1 MSFLQA
7 GRGLF
12 ATLLLLSMTGGTGCE
27 IPSPDPVDGRPESKE
42 PRQISAPVPAPRAER
57 PEVTER
63 FLVFDDERIHLT
75 LAYLRA
81 HSAPSLDP
89 VNPAGTFMEPRVV
102 VLHWTGGSTA
112 ASTLA
117 TFAPSRLRGRAN
129 LQDAGALNVSAHF
142 LVDRDGGVTQ
152 LLETTRVGRH
162 TIGLNHISIGIEN
175 VGYEPDHPLTSVQVQ
190 ANAAL
195 IRWLHARHGI
205 THVIGHHEYREMEG
219 HPYFVELDPNYRTAK
234 VDPGAAFVTSVFREL
249 EDLRLQRASALDG
262 APSEQVR

>member
-1 MSFLQA
+1 VSFLQA
-7 GRGLF
+7 GKGLF
-12 ATLLLLSMTGGTGCE
+12 ATLLLLSATGGTGCGT
-27 IPSPDPVDGRPESKE
+27 PLPDLVDGRSESKE
-42 PRQISAPVPAPRAER
+42 PRQISAPALIPRATR
-57 PEVTER
+57 PEMTER
-63 FLVFDDERIHLT
+63 FIIFDNERVHLT

-81 HSAPSLDP
+81 HSAPNLDP
-89 VNPAGTFMEPRVV
+89 VNPAGTFMEPKVV

-129 LQDAGALNVSAHF
+129 LQGAGALNVSAHF

-175 VGYEPDHPLTSVQVQ
+175 VGYEPDHPLTDAQVQ
-190 ANAAL
+190 ANATL

-205 THVIGHHEYREMEG
+205 TYLIGHYEYREMEG

-234 VDPGAAFVTSVFREL
+234 VDPGAAFVTSVFRKL
-249 EDLRLQRASALDG
+249 EDLRLHRASSLEG
-262 APSEQVR
+262 EPSEQVH